1 MDGNIDSEPTRNS
14 PFAILGVLAVV
25 LGVVAVVALAGRS
38 TRPVVEG
45 VAQPAPDALVDAPQS
60 PAASA
65 PRRSAEAVPSAP
77 SEPHAAAET
86 AILTHGLA
94 VSPVT
99 CELAEFGPSE
109 QALTAFYQSALTC
122 LGDTWRP
129 VLLAAG
135 GDFADPALDIGSD
148 SASACGPMPDEQEAT
163 AFYCG
168 LDETIHMPRQ
178 RLFDHVGPY
187 DAAHLA
193 VLAHEYGHHVQYV
206 GGILDAVNEE
216 LIGAEEGGDEEL
228 GLNRRVELQANCL
241 AGMALAS
248 FADRGSVSEELAQA
262 AIDDFRNYLDSDT
275 HGSMENQ
282 AYWADVGYAA
292 VEVAECD
299 TFTAPAS
306 AVR

>member
-1 MDGNIDSEPTRNS
+1 MDGNIDSEPVRNS

-38 TRPVVEG
+38 TRPVVTG
-45 VAQPAPDALVDAPQS
+45 VAQPAPDALAAVPQS

-65 PRRSAEAVPSAP
+65 PPRFEESGTPSV
-77 SEPHAAAET
+77 AAGS
-86 AILTHGLA
+86 AILAEGIV

-99 CELAEFGPSE
+99 CELPDFGPSA
-109 QALTAFYQSALTC
+109 QALTGFYESALTC

-135 GDFADPALDIGSD
+135 ADFTDPELDIASD
-148 SASACGPMPDEQEAT
+148 AASACGPMPDEDEAT

-187 DAAHLA
+187 HAAHLA
-193 VLAHEYGHHVQYV
+193 VLAHEYGHHVQYL

-216 LIGAEEGGDEEL
+216 LVGVEEGGAEEL
-228 GLNRRVELQANCL
+228 RLNRRVELQANCL

-248 FADRGSVSEELAQA
+248 FADRGSVPEELAQA
-262 AIDDFRNYLDSDT
+262 AVDDFRNYLDSDT

-282 AYWADVGYAA
+282 AYWADVGYSA
-292 VEVAECD
+292 VAVAECD
-299 TFTAPAS
+299 TFTAPVS